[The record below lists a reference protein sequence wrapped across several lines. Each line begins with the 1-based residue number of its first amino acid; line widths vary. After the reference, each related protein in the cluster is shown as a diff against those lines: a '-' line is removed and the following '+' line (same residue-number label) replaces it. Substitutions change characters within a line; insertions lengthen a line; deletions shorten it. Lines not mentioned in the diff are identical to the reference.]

1 MAPWRV
7 VITDFTDSEYEI
19 EARVFARSGLDID
32 LVTAA
37 ESRERGLRAAT
48 ADADALLVQFATIDR
63 ALIESLTSCRVISRY
78 GIGVDMID
86 LDAASA
92 CGIPVANVPDF
103 CIDEV
108 STQTIGFVIDLNRHT
123 LELSAHVRSGLWGSR
138 PPVAAPRRLSGQT
151 LGIVGFGAIGRQVS
165 SKAEALGLTV
175 LAYDPYLKPEAAANV
190 ALVSLTELLER
201 SDYVSLH
208 CPLNESTR
216 GLIGEAELARMK
228 RTAYL
233 LNLSRGPVVDQDALV
248 HALASGGIEGAAL
261 DVLVTEP
268 PAPGDPILQ
277 LDNVIVTPHTASW
290 SVESAQKLR
299 HDAAQNVVAALTG
312 DVPRSVVNR
321 DQLRR

>member
-1 MAPWRV
+1 MA
-7 VITDFTDSEYEI
+7 TD
-19 EARVFARSGLDID
+19 
-32 LVTAA
+32 
-37 ESRERGLRAAT
+37 
-48 ADADALLVQFATIDR
+48 
-63 ALIESLTSCRVISRY
+63 
-78 GIGVDMID
+78 
-86 LDAASA
+86 
-92 CGIPVANVPDF
+92 
-103 CIDEV
+103 
-108 STQTIGFVIDLNRHT
+108 
-123 LELSAHVRSGLWGSR
+123 
-138 PPVAAPRRLSGQT
+138 
-151 LGIVGFGAIGRQVS
+151 
-165 SKAEALGLTV
+165 
-175 LAYDPYLKPEAAANV
+175 
-190 ALVSLTELLER
+190 
-201 SDYVSLH
+201 
-208 CPLNESTR
+208 
-216 GLIGEAELARMK
+216 EAELALMK